1 MKRLKDITLDWDDDK
16 YYHTGMHHST
26 LSRYI
31 NEGYEGIRKINEPL
45 HSPALT
51 FGSMVD
57 VLITEGEDAF
67 DRKFSIGCCGL
78 SDKVKTIVETLYS
91 SYGRIYRDFRSI
103 PYDVVSNVAKECG
116 YYSDNKFDK
125 CRYDRLMAAAQ
136 SVDQYYQNL
145 RSGKTVVDIDEASKA
160 YACRDRLLVSETTK
174 GYFSESKDESV
185 EKVYQAVFAEEIDGI
200 LYAIK
205 LDLVIVDHDMKTITL
220 CDLKTTGSMEA
231 VFAKSFVKFAY
242 DIQARLYYRVIKK
255 ALEKDDYFKDFTVFS
270 DFRFIVINKDSLDPL
285 VFSFD
290 ADREGNIKIGYIRL
304 RDPFDVAKE
313 VDSYLKDE
321 KKLPYDMS
329 RDKANDI
336 ENILLAQSMKL

>member
-1 MKRLKDITLDWDDDK
+1 MKRLKDIALDWDDDK

-31 NEGYEGIRKINEPL
+31 NEGYEGIRHINDPIS
-45 HSPALT
+45 SPALT

-57 VLITEGEDAF
+57 TLMTEGEKMF
-67 DRKFSIGCCGL
+67 DKKYVIGNCSL
-78 SDKVKTIVETLYS
+78 SDKMKNVLDNLHCMYGRLYS
-91 SYGRIYRDFRSI
+91 SLEAI
-103 PYDVVSNVAKECG
+103 PQNIVSEIAKEQDFYRLDKYDKSRYRMLMETQG
-116 YYSDNKFDK
+116 VSEYY
-125 CRYDRLMAAAQ
+125 A
-136 SVDQYYQNL
+136 NL
-145 RSGKTVVDIDEASKA
+145 SSGRKIVDIDEASKA
-160 YACRDRLLVSETTK
+160 YACMDRLKLADSTK
-174 GYFSESKDESV
+174 GYFAESDDEST
-185 EKVYQAVFAEEIDGI
+185 EKLYQAVFAEEIDGI

-255 ALEKDDYFKDFTVFS
+255 AIEKDDYFKDFTVFS

-290 ADREGNIKIGYIRL
+290 ADREGDIKIGYIRL

-313 VDSYLKDE
+313 VNSYLKDE